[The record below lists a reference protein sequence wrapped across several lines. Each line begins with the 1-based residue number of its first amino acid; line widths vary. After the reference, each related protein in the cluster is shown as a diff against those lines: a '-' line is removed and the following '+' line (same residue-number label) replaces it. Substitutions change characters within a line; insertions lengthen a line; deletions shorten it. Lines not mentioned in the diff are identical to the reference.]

1 MAENCEAF
9 PQEKAPDK
17 ASGAAFF
24 AAQTYTVAAE
34 ETATGRVPGYIHS
47 SPNNICPCGCIANVS
62 CAVAASCRGLHIG
75 EKLVPDCL
83 TQAKAH
89 GFRVMQLN
97 AAVASS
103 TYARHLYERLGFC
116 PLRVPLEGRALRGH
130 LPVFAIC
137 FDFEPFLFERF
148 PDALQTA

>member
-17 ASGAAFF
+17 ASCAAFF

-34 ETATGRVPGYIHS
+34 ETATGRVSGYIHS

-62 CAVAASCRGLHIG
+62 CAVATSHIG

-83 TQAKAH
+83 TQAKAY

-103 TYARHLYERLGFC
+103 THARHLYERLGF
-116 PLRVPLEGRALRGH
+116 VPPGVSPAGS
-130 LPVFAIC
+130 A
-137 FDFEPFLFERF
+137 
-148 PDALQTA
+148 

>member
-17 ASGAAFF
+17 ASYAAFF

-47 SPNNICPCGCIANVS
+47 APNNICPCGCIANVS
-62 CAVAASCRGLHIG
+62 CAVAASFCGLHIGIG
-75 EKLVPDCL
+75 EKLVPDRL

-97 AAVASS
+97 AAVASN
-103 TYARHLYERLGFC
+103 TYARAIGLCVPCGFRLKDERCEDICPFCHLL
-116 PLRVPLEGRALRGH
+116 
-130 LPVFAIC
+130 
-137 FDFEPFLFERF
+137 
-148 PDALQTA
+148 

>member
-34 ETATGRVPGYIHS
+34 ETVTGRVPGYIHS

-62 CAVAASCRGLHIG
+62 CAVDASCRGLHIGIG

-89 GFRVMQLN
+89 GCRVMQLN

-103 TYARHLYERLGFC
+103 TYARHLYERLGFA
-116 PLRVPLEGRALRGH
+116 PPGVPPAGSA
-130 LPVFAIC
+130 
-137 FDFEPFLFERF
+137 
-148 PDALQTA
+148 

>member
-17 ASGAAFF
+17 ASGAVFF

-62 CAVAASCRGLHIG
+62 CAVDASCRGLHIG

-103 TYARHLYERLGFC
+103 VASSTYARHLYERLGF
-116 PLRVPLEGRALRGH
+116 VPPGVSPAGS
-130 LPVFAIC
+130 A
-137 FDFEPFLFERF
+137 
-148 PDALQTA
+148 

>member
-9 PQEKAPDK
+9 PQEK

-24 AAQTYTVAAE
+24 AAQTYTVAVE
-34 ETATGRVPGYIHS
+34 ETATGRVPGDIHS

-83 TQAKAH
+83 TQAKAY

-97 AAVASS
+97 AAVASN
-103 TYARHLYERLGFC
+103 THARHLYERLGF
-116 PLRVPLEGRALRGH
+116 VPPMGSA
-130 LPVFAIC
+130 
-137 FDFEPFLFERF
+137 
-148 PDALQTA
+148 

>member
-47 SPNNICPCGCIANVS
+47 APNNICPCGCITNVS
-62 CAVAASCRGLHIG
+62 CAVAASFRGLNIGIG
-75 EKLVPDCL
+75 EKLTPDCL

-97 AAVASS
+97 AAAASN
-103 TYARHLYERLGFC
+103 TYARHLYERLGF
-116 PLRVPLEGRALRGH
+116 VP
-130 LPVFAIC
+130 PVGSA
-137 FDFEPFLFERF
+137 
-148 PDALQTA
+148 

>member
-34 ETATGRVPGYIHS
+34 ETATGRMPGYIHP
-47 SPNNICPCGCIANVS
+47 SPNNICSCGCVANVS
-62 CAVAASCRGLHIG
+62 CAVAASFRGLHIGIG
-75 EKLVPDCL
+75 EKLVPDRL

-97 AAVASS
+97 AAVASN
-103 TYARHLYERLGFC
+103 THARHLYERLGF
-116 PLRVPLEGRALRGH
+116 VP
-130 LPVFAIC
+130 PVGSA
-137 FDFEPFLFERF
+137 
-148 PDALQTA
+148 

>member
-47 SPNNICPCGCIANVS
+47 ASNNICPCGCKQNA
-62 CAVAASCRGLHIG
+62 CAASLRVIGLCAAG
-75 EKLVPDCL
+75 RAPG
-83 TQAKAH
+83 
-89 GFRVMQLN
+89 GFRL
-97 AAVASS
+97 
-103 TYARHLYERLGFC
+103 RDGHCEDLCPFCHLL
-116 PLRVPLEGRALRGH
+116 
-130 LPVFAIC
+130 
-137 FDFEPFLFERF
+137 
-148 PDALQTA
+148 

>member
-24 AAQTYTVAAE
+24 AAQIYTVAAE
-34 ETATGRVPGYIHS
+34 ETATGRMPGYIHS
-47 SPNNICPCGCIANVS
+47 APNNICPCGCIANVS
-62 CAVAASCRGLHIG
+62 CAVAASCRGLLHIGIG

-97 AAVASS
+97 AVVASN
-103 TYARHLYERLGFC
+103 TYARHLYERLGFVS
-116 PLRVPLEGRALRGH
+116 PAGSA
-130 LPVFAIC
+130 
-137 FDFEPFLFERF
+137 
-148 PDALQTA
+148 

>member
-1 MAENCEAF
+1 MAENCESF

-34 ETATGRVPGYIHS
+34 EAAAGRVPGYIHS

-62 CAVAASCRGLHIG
+62 CAVAASFRRLHIGIG

-97 AAVASS
+97 AAAASC
-103 TYARHLYERLGFC
+103 TYARHLYERLGFVS
-116 PLRVPLEGRALRGH
+116 PAGSA
-130 LPVFAIC
+130 
-137 FDFEPFLFERF
+137 
-148 PDALQTA
+148 

>member
-62 CAVAASCRGLHIG
+62 CAVAASFRGLNIG
-75 EKLVPDCL
+75 IDDCL

-103 TYARHLYERLGFC
+103 TYARHLYERLGF
-116 PLRVPLEGRALRGH
+116 VPPAGSA
-130 LPVFAIC
+130 
-137 FDFEPFLFERF
+137 
-148 PDALQTA
+148 

>member
-1 MAENCEAF
+1 MAENCESF

-24 AAQTYTVAAE
+24 AAQTYTVVVE

-47 SPNNICPCGCIANVS
+47 APNNICPCGCIASVS
-62 CAVAASCRGLHIG
+62 CAVDASFRGLRIGIG

-97 AAVASS
+97 AAAASN
-103 TYARHLYERLGFC
+103 THARHLYERLGF
-116 PLRVPLEGRALRGH
+116 VPPGVSPAGS
-130 LPVFAIC
+130 A
-137 FDFEPFLFERF
+137 
-148 PDALQTA
+148 

>member
-1 MAENCEAF
+1 MAENCESF

-47 SPNNICPCGCIANVS
+47 APNNICPCGCIANVS
-62 CAVAASCRGLHIG
+62 CAVDASCRGLHLG

-97 AAVASS
+97 VAVANS
-103 TYARHLYERLGFC
+103 TYARHLYERLGF
-116 PLRVPLEGRALRGH
+116 VPPGVSPAGS
-130 LPVFAIC
+130 A
-137 FDFEPFLFERF
+137 
-148 PDALQTA
+148 

>member
-9 PQEKAPDK
+9 PQEKASDK

-47 SPNNICPCGCIANVS
+47 SPNNICPCGCIANMS
-62 CAVAASCRGLHIG
+62 CAVDASFRGLHIGIG

-89 GFRVMQLN
+89 GFRVMLLN

-103 TYARHLYERLGFC
+103 THARHLYERLGF
-116 PLRVPLEGRALRGH
+116 VPPGVAPAGS
-130 LPVFAIC
+130 A
-137 FDFEPFLFERF
+137 
-148 PDALQTA
+148 

>member
-9 PQEKAPDK
+9 PQAKAPDK
-17 ASGAAFF
+17 ASCAAFF

-62 CAVAASCRGLHIG
+62 CAMDASCRGLHIGIG

-89 GFRVMQLN
+89 GCRVMQLN
-97 AAVASS
+97 AAAASN
-103 TYARHLYERLGFC
+103 TYTRHLYERLGFA
-116 PLRVPLEGRALRGH
+116 PPGVPPAGSA
-130 LPVFAIC
+130 
-137 FDFEPFLFERF
+137 
-148 PDALQTA
+148 